1 MFVPS
6 YQMHNVLNVY
16 SKKLRRK
23 MMSGKNQNMSEKS
36 PSDRASITSEGK
48 RRATIEKV
56 SREIFDKITRFDS
69 MADSSQLSDD
79 PIRGKQNNENGSE
92 EEDKSRFVFNVID
105 TINKKKTNTISVE
118 DPNFFIQRLDQW
130 ARDSR
135 TEEQYDKTE
144 KHHKEVDH
152 PGEMENSAI

>member
-16 SKKLRRK
+16 SNKLRRNLL
-23 MMSGKNQNMSEKS
+23 SGKNQNKPEKT
-36 PSDRASITSEGK
+36 PSDRISITPEGK

-56 SREIFDKITRFDS
+56 SREIFDKITRFGS
-69 MADSSQLSDD
+69 QAESSQETAAQ
-79 PIRGKQNNENGSE
+79 IRGKPDNQSGS
-92 EEDKSRFVFNVID
+92 DNTDNARFVFNVID

-130 ARDSR
+130 AKDSKVE
-135 TEEQYDKTE
+135 TQS
-144 KHHKEVDH
+144 KEIEYQGKMDN
-152 PGEMENSAI
+152 PAT

>member
-16 SKKLRRK
+16 SNKLRRNI
-23 MMSGKNQNMSEKS
+23 MSEKNQNMPEKP
-36 PSDRASITSEGK
+36 PSDRASITSERK

-56 SREIFDKITRFDS
+56 SREIFDKITRFRYQVE
-69 MADSSQLSDD
+69 SSQHTFD
-79 PIRGKQNNENGSE
+79 PIKGKPGNENGSDE
-92 EEDKSRFVFNVID
+92 KDKARFVFNVID

-130 ARDSR
+130 AKDS
-135 TEEQYDKTE
+135 KTE
-144 KHHKEVDH
+144 REYNEVEY
-152 PGEMENSAI
+152 PGNMGNSTI